1 MYLLYLSL
9 DMIHREVVKPRNES
23 RKSNSR
29 DSAFTAVNLCFMNR
43 LFFYLCIYLF
53 SPFPNKQMSEV
64 SEAGYVSRV
73 HILIQPALV
82 SARRE
87 SERKAVMGKVTLRM
101 GT

>member
-1 MYLLYLSL
+1 
-9 DMIHREVVKPRNES
+9 
-23 RKSNSR
+23 
-29 DSAFTAVNLCFMNR
+29 
-43 LFFYLCIYLF
+43 
-53 SPFPNKQMSEV
+53 MSEV

-73 HILIQPALV
+73 HILTQPALV

>member
-1 MYLLYLSL
+1 
-9 DMIHREVVKPRNES
+9 
-23 RKSNSR
+23 
-29 DSAFTAVNLCFMNR
+29 
-43 LFFYLCIYLF
+43 
-53 SPFPNKQMSEV
+53 MSEV